1 MSELSYP
8 TLCPYIYYEDTAA
21 ALDWLSQA
29 FGFRERL
36 RTTTDDGEVGHAE
49 MQVDEAVIMLGSPPN
64 HKSPAHLGQVTVG
77 MYVRVKDVDDHYRHA
92 KAAGAEVQ
100 GEPTNQPYGDR
111 IYGALDLEGHQWWF
125 AHSVS
130 EG

>member
-8 TLCPYIYYEDTAA
+8 TLCPYVFYEDTAA
-21 ALDWLSQA
+21 ALEWLARA

-36 RTTTDDGEVGHAE
+36 RTTNADGELAHVE
-49 MQVDEAVIMLGSPPN
+49 MQWDDAVIMMGSSPDY
-64 HKSPAHLGQVTVG
+64 KSPAQVGSVSVG
-77 MYVRVKDVDDHYRHA
+77 MYVRVPDVDAHYQRA

-100 GEPTNQPYGDR
+100 GEPTNQEYGDR

-125 AHSVS
+125 GQSVPA
-130 EG
+130 